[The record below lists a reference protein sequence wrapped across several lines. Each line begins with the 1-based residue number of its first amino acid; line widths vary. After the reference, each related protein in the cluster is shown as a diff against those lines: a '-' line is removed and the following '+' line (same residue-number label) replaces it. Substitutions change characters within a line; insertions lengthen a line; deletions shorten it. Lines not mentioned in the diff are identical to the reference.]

1 MRVRTSRR
9 RGPSLAVPGPVLAE
23 ALRRPDGDP
32 LRQRVLAGLDDR
44 ALDDLWHATDRALA
58 RSGSAGTVGSLIRVA
73 DLRATLLDELERRR
87 PDRFQR
93 LLARL
98 GA

>member
-1 MRVRTSRR
+1 MRVRAPRR

-58 RSGSAGTVGSLIRVA
+58 RSGSAGSLIRVA
-73 DLRATLLDELERRR
+73 DLRATVLDELERRR
-87 PDRFQR
+87 PDRVHR